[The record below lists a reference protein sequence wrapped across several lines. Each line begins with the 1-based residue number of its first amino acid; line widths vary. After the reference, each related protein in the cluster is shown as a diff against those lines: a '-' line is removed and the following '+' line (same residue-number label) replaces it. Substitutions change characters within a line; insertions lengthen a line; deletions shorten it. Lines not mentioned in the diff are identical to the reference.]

1 MFLELLDLPAEIL
14 GGLFQFELEVFCLG
28 DELLLVSVGVLPL
41 FLFFLLQSLL
51 QVGDLPVLKFA

>member
-1 MFLELLDLPAEIL
+1 LFLELLDLPAEIL
-14 GGLFQFELEVFCLG
+14 GGLFQFELEVFCFG
-28 DELLLVSVGVLPL
+28 EELPLVSVGVLPL